1 MKAQWIWMLAGA
13 AILAFAMGD
22 SAQAQGYGF
31 YGGYA
36 NGGYNNGGYTYQN
49 PSYGVGN
56 PSFGTY
62 GYPGYF
68 NRTEQYHYTHPRIT
82 TGYGFVNRP
91 LFYGR
96 GGYGGGYYGSPGYGY
111 GYGGGRGLGGGVRVY
126 NYNGYRR

>member
-1 MKAQWIWMLAGA
+1 MKTQWIWLFAGA
-13 AILAFAMGD
+13 AVLAFAMGD
-22 SAQAQGYGF
+22 SAQAQVYGL

-36 NGGYNNGGYTYQN
+36 NGGYNNGGYTFQN

-56 PSFGTY
+56 PTFGTY

-91 LFYGR
+91 LFYGGY
-96 GGYGGGYYGSPGYGY
+96 GGYGYSGY
-111 GYGGGRGLGGGVRVY
+111 GYGGGRVGGGVRGY
-126 NYNGYRR
+126 NSYRGGFRR